1 MQSRLAADRN
11 AGRKRCR
18 LAQPPLT
25 ASGHGAEGA
34 EILAEVPGP
43 SGVLLWGGLRDVT
56 LWALA
61 ARSSRAQLFAPG
73 ASELR
78 TSHIKAHLQLEDEV
92 LIPLLTLA
100 VMTERAAGVDANRL
114 TFACRRLAAWA
125 DVQGRPDTRLAFTQA
140 AALTRPNDCRLALE
154 TAKLARDSGQS
165 ARAETWFRRA
175 IKLARSNHWETYVW
189 AYIGLAVLYRR
200 AGNLPAAM
208 AVARRAHRTA
218 IRRRLR
224 GLDGVALH
232 HMFVFASD
240 GPDPTKAY
248 EFASAALQAYGAEHP
263 RVIALAHDVACFWAD
278 QGQFARAL
286 PVLSAAASAISA
298 PQERAV
304 AMANLARAA
313 AGCGAR
319 DAYEGARTASEQI
332 MAGVPGEAG
341 KSDAHLNL
349 GRAGVLAGETSRA
362 VEALS
367 RAAAIAA
374 RRGEA
379 QVRLVAECELQALM
393 SEQAASGPPSGEPA
407 RAAREADR
415 LAGILTATVSNR

>member
-1 MQSRLAADRN
+1 LI
-11 AGRKRCR
+11 
-18 LAQPPLT
+18 
-25 ASGHGAEGA
+25 ASGGGAEGA

-43 SGVLLWGGLRDVT
+43 SGVLLWGALRDVT

-61 ARSSRAQLFAPG
+61 PRSGRRQLFDPG
-73 ASELR
+73 AGELR
-78 TSHIKAHLQLEDEV
+78 TSHIRTHLRLEEEV
-92 LIPLLTLA
+92 MIPLLTIAL
-100 VMTERAAGVDANRL
+100 MTERPGSVDANRL
-114 TFACRRLAAWA
+114 AFACRRLAAWA
-125 DVQGRPDTRLAFTQA
+125 EVQGRPETRLAFTQA
-140 AALTRPNDCRLALE
+140 AALTRSNDCRLALE
-154 TAKLARDSGQS
+154 TAKLARNSGQT

-175 IKLARSNHWETYVW
+175 IKLARSNDWETYVW

-208 AVARRAHRTA
+208 AVARRALRTA
-218 IRRRLR
+218 TRRRLR
-224 GLDGVALH
+224 ALNGVALH

-248 EFASAALQAYGAEHP
+248 QYASAALQAYGAEHP
-263 RVIALAHDVACFWAD
+263 RAIALAHDVACFWAD

-286 PVLSAAASAISA
+286 PVLSAAASAISG
-298 PQERAV
+298 PQERAIT
-304 AMANLARAA
+304 MANLARAA

-319 DAYEGARTASEQI
+319 DAYEHARRAAEEI

-349 GRAGVLAGETSRA
+349 GRADVLAGETA
-362 VEALS
+362 
-367 RAAAIAA
+367 RAAEMLRHAITIAS

-379 QVRLVAECELQALM
+379 QVRLIAECELHALAG
-393 SEQAASGPPSGEPA
+393 ERAASRADLGEPA

-415 LAGILTATVSNR
+415 LAEILTESLAHR